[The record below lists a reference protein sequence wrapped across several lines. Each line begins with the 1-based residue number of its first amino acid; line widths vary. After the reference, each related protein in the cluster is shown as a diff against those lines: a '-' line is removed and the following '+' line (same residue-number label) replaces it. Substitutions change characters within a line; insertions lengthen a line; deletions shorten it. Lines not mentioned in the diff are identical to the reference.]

1 MPDAFKPG
9 DVVRLKSGGPAM
21 TVTKLNPAGIE
32 NGATCQWFNDK
43 AKLKTGM
50 FAQDALTPVR
60 HHLTAVAPP
69 GAGRRRR
76 VARGQIGQQRLR
88 AGIRDPALSTLRATS
103 VADVGRPRLATATLF
118 LRS

>member
-21 TVTKLNPAGIE
+21 TITRLNPAGIE

-50 FAQDALTPVR
+50 FAQDALTPVTV
-60 HHLTAVAPP
+60 LTVLKEEP
-69 GAGRRRR
+69 GPEG
-76 VARGQIGQQRLR
+76 G
-88 AGIRDPALSTLRATS
+88 
-103 VADVGRPRLATATLF
+103 
-118 LRS
+118 